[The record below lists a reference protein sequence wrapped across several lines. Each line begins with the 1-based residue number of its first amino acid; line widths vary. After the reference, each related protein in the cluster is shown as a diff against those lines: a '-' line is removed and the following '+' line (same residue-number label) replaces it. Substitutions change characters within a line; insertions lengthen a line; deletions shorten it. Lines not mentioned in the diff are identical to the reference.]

1 MSSTSPALAGFAA
14 DARRSLVAGSLR
26 TTANTNIVHM
36 FGKLLALKEDAL
48 PYEMDPHTLR
58 TIGIHNFDGQYTCPT
73 FTAHPKVDPVSGEVI
88 TCALLMFLCSV

>member
-1 MSSTSPALAGFAA
+1 
-14 DARRSLVAGSLR
+14 
-26 TTANTNIVHM
+26 M